1 MKERKESIR
10 IISAR
15 LATEIERRLC
25 YDQEV

>member
-15 LATEIERRLC
+15 LATEIEKRLY

>member
-15 LATEIERRLC
+15 LATEIVRRLY

>member
-15 LATEIERRLC
+15 LATEIEGRLY

>member
-15 LATEIERRLC
+15 LATEIERWLY